1 MIRERLTN
9 QRDFTKETI
18 PLVLKQK
25 KFVNLRVANTTFK
38 LYTQSHFCFVYNKKQ
53 QNLQIASSSYL
64 SNGKLDFLVKSRVFI
79 TRFQQHLYK
88 VYVIAYLKLIRHS
101 NKIEIFS
108 VSLCVFFLFFF
119 LDFCF
124 VQFLCI
130 FCSFFL
136 CPFGRLIN

>member
-64 SNGKLDFLVKSRVFI
+64 SNGKLDFVVKSRVFI

-108 VSLCVFFLFFF
+108 VSLCV
-119 LDFCF
+119 C
-124 VQFLCI
+124 FLCFFWTFVLSSFYVFSVVF
-130 FCSFFL
+130 FCVHL
-136 CPFGRLIN
+136 ED